1 MNMTRSFNRA
11 PFGPGSTRRCATPR
25 AALPSR
31 PHASD
36 HIHVT
41 TDTTVEAAIVKS
53 AELPYDLET
62 GGWAWAAAGLRGVVN
77 DAVALELQLEQATA
91 PLDAHNSWAKG

>member
-1 MNMTRSFNRA
+1 MTRSFNRA

-77 DAVALELQLEQATA
+77 DAVAFYFPDT
-91 PLDAHNSWAKG
+91 PLAGAFVARWCAAQ